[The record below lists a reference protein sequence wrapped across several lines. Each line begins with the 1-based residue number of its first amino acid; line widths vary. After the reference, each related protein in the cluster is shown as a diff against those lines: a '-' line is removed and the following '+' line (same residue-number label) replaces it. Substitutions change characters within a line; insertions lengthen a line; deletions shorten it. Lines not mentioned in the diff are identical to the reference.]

1 MIEKIKIHN
10 YKSIRELDLDL
21 KPINILIG
29 SNGAGKSNFISF
41 FKLVNQMHE
50 GRLNEFVAKYGVESL
65 LYFGRKESD
74 NLYGLLDF
82 NNVNAYSFKLIPSIR
97 DQFTFLFEQ
106 SFFNGYENKDK
117 DYPKNWYQVS
127 YGSTGQEES
136 QLSHST
142 ARTAFHIKK
151 QIKSFKVYHFHDTS
165 ENSKMK
171 QPSRIDD
178 NEFLR
183 EDASNLAAYL
193 YLLQEKHPKTL
204 RRIERTVSSIAPF
217 FKGFNLKP
225 NNLNPDRIKLEWTEK
240 GSDMYLDAH
249 NLSDGTLRFIALTTL
264 LLQPDLPST
273 IIIDEPELG
282 LHPAA
287 IARLAALIRKAS
299 AKSQVIISTQSVN
312 LVDEFQPE
320 DIITVDR
327 KDKQSV
333 FNRQNTHQLSEWLN
347 DYTMSTLWEKNIIG
361 GRP

>member
-1 MIEKIKIHN
+1 MIEKIEIQN

-82 NNVNAYSFKLIPSIR
+82 DNVNAYSFKLIPSIR
-97 DQFTFLFEQ
+97 DQFTFLFEHGL
-106 SFFNGYENKDK
+106 FNWKHNKEK
-117 DYPKNWYQVS
+117 FYPSWYATRFGTGHQESKLKNS
-127 YGSTGQEES
+127 RES
-136 QLSHST
+136 IAIYVQRQL
-142 ARTAFHIKK
+142 A
-151 QIKSFKVYHFHDTS
+151 SFKVYHFHDTS

>member
-1 MIEKIKIHN
+1 MIEKIKIQN

-21 KPINILIG
+21 KPLNILIG

-41 FKLVNQMHE
+41 FKMVNQMYE
-50 GRLNEFVAKYGVESL
+50 GRLNEFATKYGVENL

-74 NLYGLLDF
+74 SIYGLLDF
-82 NNVNAYSFKLIPSIR
+82 DNRNAYRFQLLPTLR
-97 DQFTFLFEQ
+97 DELTFLFEHGL
-106 SFFNGYENKDK
+106 FNWSNNNNNHYS
-117 DYPKNWYQVS
+117 NWY
-127 YGSTGQEES
+127 STTFDTGHKESKLRNSQENVALFVQRE
-136 QLSHST
+136 L
-142 ARTAFHIKK
+142 
-151 QIKSFKVYHFHDTS
+151 KSFKIYHFHDTS

-171 QPSRIDD
+171 QSSRIDD
-178 NEFLR
+178 NHFLR
-183 EDASNLAAYL
+183 EDGSNLAAFL
-193 YLLQEKHPKTL
+193 YLLQEKHPKIL
-204 RRIERTVSSIAPF
+204 RRIERTISSIAPF
-217 FKGFNLKP
+217 FKRFDLKL
-225 NNLNPDRIKLEWTEK
+225 NQLNPDRIKLEWQEK

-264 LLQPDLPST
+264 LLQPELPST

-299 AKSQVIISTQSVN
+299 VKSQVIISTQSTN

-333 FNRQNTHQLSEWLN
+333 FTRQSIHQLSEWLN
-347 DYTMSTLWEKNIIG
+347 DYSMSTLWEKNIIG